1 MTLRETILHAT
12 RTGDVRRV
20 SRIMDILRFR
30 HGCTYADTR
39 GIFERAGINA
49 EDFEDWC
56 QQCDEA
62 ETATA

>member
-30 HGCTYADTR
+30 HGCTYADTQ

-49 EDFEDWC
+49 DEFEDWC
-56 QQCDEA
+56 QQCEA
-62 ETATA
+62 ETTTA